1 MNQSATRHDSRD
13 YDLPMYDTREIGYRI
28 LRSRRDLDIDQAEL
42 SQRAGVS
49 RPYISQLEHGKKTN
63 VSVDVIEALATALGV
78 SPAYLLGYTDNP
90 SGEPDAKILAEQS
103 DQFVVAEVDGADNK
117 QNVRDL
123 IAAYQSLPKSQ
134 QTTLLGFLRS
144 LRSDEQETPYA
155 VRPPRI
161 IGE

>member
-1 MNQSATRHDSRD
+1 
-13 YDLPMYDTREIGYRI
+13 MYDTREIGYRI

-63 VSVDVIEALATALGV
+63 VSVDVIEALAAALGV

-103 DQFVVAEVDGADNK
+103 EQYVVAEVDGADAK
-117 QNVRDL
+117 HDIRDL
-123 IAAYQSLPKSQ
+123 IATYQSLPKVQ
-134 QTTLLGFLRS
+134 QTALLGFIRS
-144 LRSDEQETPYA
+144 LRAVEEETQYA

-161 IGE
+161 IGQ